1 MLANRVKEIGEK
13 IPVEQR
19 EAYFELVQYPVCSAA
34 AMNHKLLYAQK
45 ARLFARYNLL
55 AANEYANLSTKAF
68 NEIAQMTQTY
78 NTDIQDA
85 KWNKMIDMK
94 PRNLPVFQPSV
105 LPDKILSQPS
115 APALVWIEGDSIPL
129 EIECPVNLI
138 TLVRGAGNQTFIS
151 LFNRSNEPTKWK
163 VEKAPEW
170 LKIKE
175 IDTKLRF
182 EKKLVVSADW
192 KQISDDFLGICLLTV
207 DDKMYQLNVCTQN
220 IAPGIMTEANGMIAL
235 NAADYNTSSGNTQVI
250 QGLGH
255 SAKAVSLPKNGEM
268 TYDIYTTSIGEVAL
282 KVALIPGHPV
292 NGGDIRYA
300 VSIDDEK
307 PQIVSYKTGF
317 RTEPWK
323 INVLRNQSLNTTIHK
338 INTPGK
344 HTIRISA
351 LDPEVIVD
359 QLMLDFKKGRK
370 FYKIPTD
377 RQ

>member
-1 MLANRVKEIGEK
+1 
-13 IPVEQR
+13 
-19 EAYFELVQYPVCSAA
+19 
-34 AMNHKLLYAQK
+34 
-45 ARLFARYNLL
+45 
-55 AANEYANLSTKAF
+55 
-68 NEIAQMTQTY
+68 
-78 NTDIQDA
+78 
-85 KWNKMIDMK
+85 
-94 PRNLPVFQPSV
+94 
-105 LPDKILSQPS
+105 
-115 APALVWIEGDSIPL
+115 LVWIEGDSIPL

-151 LFNRSNEPTKWK
+151 LFNRSNKPTKWK

-220 IAPGIMTEANGMIAL
+220 IAPGIMTEANGMIAC
-235 NAADYNTSSGNTQVI
+235 NAADYKSASKGTQVI
-250 QGLGH
+250 EGLGH

-268 TYDIYTTSIGEVAL
+268 TYDIYTTSTGEVSL

-300 VSIDDEK
+300 ISIDDEK
-307 PQIVSYKTGF
+307 PQVISYKTGF

-370 FYKIPTD
+370 FYQIPVESTKNK
-377 RQ
+377 